1 MSKFLGNDLTG
12 QGSLH
17 LTMHLGTVFGPA
29 LKLECL
35 WCLTS
40 GRCLYRHRWVE
51 LWPIV
56 SADGWFCLASFEWA
70 RRPGVSWPQWTLPGW
85 KRLFIA
91 GSFFDS
97 HDFNVVPTAFGLNKK
112 QKNPK
117 LSTHLAI
124 WNWVKGKRQINFV
137 QHLTF

>member
-51 LWPIV
+51 LWPIASVLTAGFVWPALNGLGDQV
-56 SADGWFCLASFEWA
+56 SLDHSGLCPARNDGD
-70 RRPGVSWPQWTLPGW
+70 
-85 KRLFIA
+85 RLLIVYS
-91 GSFFDS
+91 GLFFDS

-124 WNWVKGKRQINFV
+124 
-137 QHLTF
+137 